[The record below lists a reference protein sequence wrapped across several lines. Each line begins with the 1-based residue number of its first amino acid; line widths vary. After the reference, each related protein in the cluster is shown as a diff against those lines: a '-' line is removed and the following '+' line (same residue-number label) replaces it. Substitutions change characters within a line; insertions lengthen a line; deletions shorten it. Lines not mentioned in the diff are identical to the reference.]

1 MIELVGYTSF
11 DMRRR
16 LLMSTLKDLFI
27 LDPDV
32 VFLNHGSFGATP
44 KPVFDVYQ
52 KWQLRLERQPVEFL
66 TVEFPELDR
75 WARQDL
81 GEYLNADA
89 DDVVFVTNAT
99 TGINIVAR
107 SLELRQGEEVL
118 STNHE
123 YGACDNIWSFIC
135 EKTGAFYKRVPIPI
149 PIKPQE
155 NVVDSL
161 WDGVTDKTRVLFI
174 SHITSPTAQR
184 MPVKEIARRAKA
196 AGLLTVIDGAHAPGQ
211 IRVDLEDV
219 GADFY
224 VGNLHKWAMSPKGAG
239 FLYCRKEV
247 QHMVEPLIVS
257 WGWNASPAT
266 TTGSTY
272 VDYLL
277 WQGTRDPSASLSVP
291 SAIEFQINNDWQS
304 VRVNCHELL
313 SEAIVRINEL
323 TGLPS
328 LYSRDAD
335 FNQMAVVLL
344 PKDIN
349 PKTLKQSFLDE
360 FRIEVPIIEWE
371 QEKLMRISIQGYN
384 SKSDI
389 DTLENAL
396 RKLVPGARSRQG

>member
-1 MIELVGYTSF
+1 
-11 DMRRR
+11 
-16 LLMSTLKDLFI
+16 MSTLKDLFM

-52 KWQLRLERQPVEFL
+52 KWQLRLERQPVKFL
-66 TVEFPELDR
+66 TMEFPELDR
-75 WARQDL
+75 WARQEL

-107 SLELRQGEEVL
+107 SLELCQGDEVL

-135 EKTGAFYKRVPIPI
+135 EKAGAFYKRVPVPI
-149 PIKPQE
+149 PIKNQE

-161 WDGVTDKTRVLFI
+161 WEGVTDKTRVIFI

-184 MPVKEIARRAKA
+184 MPVKEIAHRAKA

-211 IRVDLEDV
+211 IWVDLEDI

-224 VGNLHKWAMSPKGAG
+224 AGNLHKWAMSPKGAG
-239 FLYCRKEV
+239 FLYCRKEI
-247 QHMVEPLIVS
+247 QHIIEPLVVS
-257 WGWNASPAT
+257 WGWNANPAT

-272 VDYLL
+272 VDYLV
-277 WQGTRDPSASLSVP
+277 WQGTRDPSATLSVP
-291 SAIEFQINNDWQS
+291 SAIKFQAEYDWQS
-304 VRVNCHELL
+304 VRVNCHALL
-313 SEAIVRINEL
+313 SGAKRRINRL
-323 TGLPS
+323 TGSPS
-328 LYSRDAD
+328 LYSSDAD
-335 FNQMAVVLL
+335 FDQMAVVML

-349 PKTLKQSFLDE
+349 PKTLKQRMLDE

-389 DTLENAL
+389 DRLVNAL
-396 RKLVPGARSRQG
+396 QKLVPDVNSKRG